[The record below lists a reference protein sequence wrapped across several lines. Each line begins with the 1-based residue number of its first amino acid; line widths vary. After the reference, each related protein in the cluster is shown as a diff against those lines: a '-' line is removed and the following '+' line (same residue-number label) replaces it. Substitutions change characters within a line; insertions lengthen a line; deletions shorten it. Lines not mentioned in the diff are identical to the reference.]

1 MGQEAWGTRPGREEA
16 KGQLD
21 PSLRQAPLS
30 CPALETSIIKGG
42 TFTLFGFVYFGTL
55 LDDGL
60 GFKGAGDGRGS
71 FLLGAVC
78 CIEGSHVPCSRDEVD
93 DTNDGLEQGNGS
105 CDPEAHSEKPH
116 RAD

>member
-1 MGQEAWGTRPGREEA
+1 MLRRPTHPAGAPGGLSEDWVLPHILLDQPGVWPETLGTYTGQGVRLMGQEGWGTRPGREGA

-60 GFKGAGDGRGS
+60 GFKGAG
-71 FLLGAVC
+71 
-78 CIEGSHVPCSRDEVD
+78 
-93 DTNDGLEQGNGS
+93 
-105 CDPEAHSEKPH
+105 
-116 RAD
+116 